1 VTTEAAEMLV
11 CKVQDLNL
19 GGGFAMDADGLRTA
33 FIKRQLERLLN
44 HRRSSW
50 SVRAAHELRRYIGW
64 FAESIPASE
73 KETIAA
79 QLSKLEKEVSKRD

>member
-11 CKVQDLNL
+11 CKVQDLNM
-19 GGGFAMDADGLRTA
+19 GGEFAMDADGLRTA
-33 FIKRQLERLLN
+33 FIKRQLERLLK

-50 SVRAAHELRRYIGW
+50 SVRAAQELRRYIGW

-79 QLSKLEKEVSKRD
+79 QLSKLEQEVSKRD